1 MLVDNQSKVTVENTK
16 IEENWTAYPQT
27 LGDVSIISILG
38 LIVKKIKNS
47 SLKLDENIYSP
58 NKHIKLIDK
67 LLTMLDSD
75 SDTKKDVSLL
85 ILYYM
90 TLIKPL
96 FLLMLKKE
104 FINTIIIHI
113 NKMREISIIYLTRI
127 CELKKSYNIQPTTD
141 EENIPQRYSS
151 KK

>member
-1 MLVDNQSKVTVENTK
+1 MLVDNQSKVTIENTK

-38 LIVKKIKNS
+38 LIVKKIKNY
-47 SLKLDENIYSP
+47 SLKLDDNTYSP

-67 LLTMLDSD
+67 LLSMLDSL

-90 TLIKPL
+90 TLVRPL
-96 FLLMLKKE
+96 FMLMFKKE
-104 FINTIIIHI
+104 FLNNIILHI
-113 NKMREISIIYLTRI
+113 NNMREMSII
-127 CELKKSYNIQPTTD
+127 S
-141 EENIPQRYSS
+141 
-151 KK
+151 